1 MEQKEV
7 ILDVQHLQTYF
18 LGGDKKHRTEMRAS
32 DDLSY
37 QVHKG
42 EFVAI
47 VGESGSGKSVSAL
60 SVMGLIP
67 YPPGLVVGG
76 KILFHGKDLVR
87 CTDEEIQAI
96 RGSKISMIFQEPS
109 TALNPVVTI
118 GKQIAETI
126 RIHDRKISKKLVE
139 LAKREN
145 IPYQL
150 EAMGGRTGTNCDEI
164 STTRGGV
171 RTGLISV
178 PQRNMHTPAEVCDFE
193 DMENIAKL
201 IAAYI
206 TDKEAQ
212 PNA

>member
-67 YPPGLVVGG
+67 YPPRTG
-76 KILFHGKDLVR
+76 
-87 CTDEEIQAI
+87 
-96 RGSKISMIFQEPS
+96 
-109 TALNPVVTI
+109 
-118 GKQIAETI
+118 
-126 RIHDRKISKKLVE
+126 
-139 LAKREN
+139 
-145 IPYQL
+145 
-150 EAMGGRTGTNCDEI
+150 GGRQDPVSRQG
-164 STTRGGV
+164 SGALHG
-171 RTGLISV
+171 
-178 PQRNMHTPAEVCDFE
+178 
-193 DMENIAKL
+193 
-201 IAAYI
+201 
-206 TDKEAQ
+206 
-212 PNA
+212 

>member
-1 MEQKEV
+1 M
-7 ILDVQHLQTYF
+7 DVSFAKQPDAESMLTAE
-18 LGGDKKHRTEMRAS
+18 LG
-32 DDLSY
+32 
-37 QVHKG
+37 KG
-42 EFVAI
+42 PMIGF
-47 VGESGSGKSVSAL
+47 SA
-60 SVMGLIP
+60 
-67 YPPGLVVGG
+67 
-76 KILFHGKDLVR
+76 
-87 CTDEEIQAI
+87 
-96 RGSKISMIFQEPS
+96 
-109 TALNPVVTI
+109 AL
-118 GKQIAETI
+118 
-126 RIHDRKISKKLVE
+126 DRKISKKLVE

-150 EAMGGRTGTNCDEI
+150 EAMGGRTGTNCDDI

>member
-1 MEQKEV
+1 MSDEDVAAAAKENG
-7 ILDVQHLQTYF
+7 TTRAAASM
-18 LGGDKKHRTEMRAS
+18 DKA
-32 DDLSY
+32 
-37 QVHKG
+37 
-42 EFVAI
+42 A
-47 VGESGSGKSVSAL
+47 AL
-60 SVMGLIP
+60 
-67 YPPGLVVGG
+67 
-76 KILFHGKDLVR
+76 
-87 CTDEEIQAI
+87 
-96 RGSKISMIFQEPS
+96 
-109 TALNPVVTI
+109 
-118 GKQIAETI
+118 
-126 RIHDRKISKKLVE
+126 DRKISKKLVE

-171 RTGLISV
+171 RAGLISV